1 MTPLILVANAG
12 SSSLKFA
19 LFKKN
24 EADQPVAEAAGQV
37 EGIGTRP
44 RFTVNNA
51 AGQTLVDR
59 AHDVDEVL
67 HHGGAI
73 AVIRSWLHE
82 HYQGA
87 KLLAVG
93 HRVVHGGQHFSEPIL
108 VNAKVL
114 TELEALVP
122 LAQLHLPQCIALIRA
137 VQDVMPTLP
146 QIACFDTAFH
156 VTQPA
161 IAQAFALPR
170 HLTAEGIRR
179 YGFHGLSYEYIASAL
194 PALRPEL
201 SRARVIVAHLGSGA
215 SMCAL
220 RDGRSV
226 ATTMSF
232 TPLDGLVMGT
242 RCGNLD
248 PGVLL
253 YLMDRHGMNPRAL
266 EKLLYHESGLLGVSG
281 ISSDMRTL
289 LASDDP
295 SAKEAVE
302 LFVYRIGR
310 ELGSLTAA
318 LGGLDALVFTGG
330 IGERSAVIRAQI
342 CRRAAWLGLELD
354 AAANERHGPCLSTPA
369 SKVTV
374 WMLPTNEDLIIARHV
389 LDWVRRSP
397 GIFS

>member
-122 LAQLHLPQCIALIRA
+122 LAPLHLPQCIALIRA

-215 SMCAL
+215 SMCGL

-374 WMLPTNEDLIIARHV
+374 CMLPTNEDLIIARHV